1 MVEEKAV
8 VQKNGIYLNQN
19 MVIEVYGDR
28 AIFTRPEL
36 SVERVT
42 YDFLTPAAAVGI
54 LLNIL
59 GPRGI
64 KYVIKRIYVKNPIV
78 YESVKT
84 NECGSIDDPY
94 GMRKYIAGK
103 AHLPYVNLHDDR
115 CSSQRMNQML
125 RDVSYLI
132 EFRMGIDS
140 KTAPKDADINKWI
153 GMFVRRARTG
163 ACYQTP
169 YFGQRQFPANF
180 KLYDRRIPY
189 VCPEELKGERKE
201 ELMFYGWRDR
211 DPLGRPSVEQFFHA
225 KLVDGILE
233 VPAPGSPDII
243 TE

>member
-64 KYVIKRIYVKNPIV
+64 KYIIKRIYVKNPIV

-84 NECGSIDDPY
+84 NE
-94 GMRKYIAGK
+94 
-103 AHLPYVNLHDDR
+103 
-115 CSSQRMNQML
+115 
-125 RDVSYLI
+125 
-132 EFRMGIDS
+132 
-140 KTAPKDADINKWI
+140 
-153 GMFVRRARTG
+153 
-163 ACYQTP
+163 
-169 YFGQRQFPANF
+169 
-180 KLYDRRIPY
+180 
-189 VCPEELKGERKE
+189 
-201 ELMFYGWRDR
+201 
-211 DPLGRPSVEQFFHA
+211 
-225 KLVDGILE
+225 
-233 VPAPGSPDII
+233 
-243 TE
+243 